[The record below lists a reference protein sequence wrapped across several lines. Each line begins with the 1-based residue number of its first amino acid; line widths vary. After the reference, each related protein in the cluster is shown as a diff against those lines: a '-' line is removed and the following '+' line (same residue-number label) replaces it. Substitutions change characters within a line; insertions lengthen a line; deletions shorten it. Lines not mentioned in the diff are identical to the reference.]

1 MKHWKRRLAL
11 LLTAALCAAALS
23 GCGQSGDAMDLSVCV
38 GGEPEELDP
47 IYARVIARDPGQW
60 FDTFSVNRGTN
71 DGVSVGMAVVTG
83 DGLVG
88 RVYEAGL
95 NYAKVLTIIDSRSA
109 VSCLIERTRD
119 NGICHGSLY
128 VYDNDEMLRMNYL
141 PDGSEINTGDRVI
154 TSGLDGVYP
163 KGLLIGT
170 VRSISRTTGEDDRYV
185 VLTPAVD
192 FAHIEE
198 VLIMSTEEAE

>member
-1 MKHWKRRLAL
+1 MR
-11 LLTAALCAAALS
+11 T
-23 GCGQSGDAMDLSVCV
+23 
-38 GGEPEELDP
+38 LDP

-119 NGICHGSLY
+119 NGVMRGQITATSESAECY
-128 VYDNDEMLRMNYL
+128 VSYVQNIANIV
-141 PDGSEINTGDRVI
+141 PGDTLI
-154 TSGLDGVYP
+154 TSGTDSLYP
-163 KGLLIGT
+163 KGHYGRHRHGGQPRHGHRRQLRHRHAQRGFPAH
-170 VRSISRTTGEDDRYV
+170 RGSADPAHRGGDGSRNRAC
-185 VLTPAVD
+185 PW
-192 FAHIEE
+192 
-198 VLIMSTEEAE
+198 

>member
-1 MKHWKRRLAL
+1 MI
-11 LLTAALCAAALS
+11 
-23 GCGQSGDAMDLSVCV
+23 
-38 GGEPEELDP
+38 ELE
-47 IYARVIARDPGQW
+47 G
-60 FDTFSVNRGTN
+60 
-71 DGVSVGMAVVTG
+71 VVT
-83 DGLVG
+83 
-88 RVYEAGL
+88 EAL
-95 NYAKVLTIIDSRSA
+95 PNTTFKVDIGNGHIIQAHIS
-109 VSCLIERTRD
+109 
-119 NGICHGSLY
+119 GK
-128 VYDNDEMLRMNYL
+128 LRMNYL